1 MKTSS
6 YPADFA
12 LSVHTDHAG
21 YPSKVLLARADLHG
35 TLELLSVAWETLLGY
50 GHREFRGKTLCQL
63 TGSDR
68 PAAAVAAILDRQ
80 NMQPVDLTMHC
91 KDGKPKRLRLHRRF
105 DGDERKMFIVAEET
119 QEAERRAPISKVA
132 S

>member
-35 TLELLSVAWETLLGY
+35 TLELLSAAWETLLGY
-50 GHREFRGKTLCQL
+50 GQREFRGKTLCQL
-63 TGSDR
+63 AGSDQ
-68 PAAAVAAILDRQ
+68 PGAVAAILDRE
-80 NMQPVDLTMHC
+80 NMQPVDLTLHC
-91 KDGKPKRLRLHRRF
+91 RDGKPKRLRLHRRF
-105 DGDERKMFIVAEET
+105 DGEERKMFIVAEET
-119 QEAERRAPISKVA
+119 HEAESRAPISTA
-132 S
+132 AG